1 MMREDFVED
10 SKVHAF
16 VLIKSSKK
24 QRSCLQLF
32 GIVPPRALCPGYL
45 RTPKAALTPRASTPP
60 LSTLPDAE
68 MLLLDNDCP
77 DSVNPSCCCLTAAEA
92 TPAAAASPQQTP
104 QGDIDAHYRAV
115 YIRIHI

>member
-16 VLIKSSKK
+16 VNQILQKTTLLSSTF
-24 QRSCLQLF
+24 RNSTSPRLVPGLLANTESCADASCLY
-32 GIVPPRALCPGYL
+32 A
-45 RTPKAALTPRASTPP
+45 AALDIARCRDASTGQR
-60 LSTLPDAE
+60 
-68 MLLLDNDCP
+68 LLVLIR
-77 DSVNPSCCCLTAAEA
+77 S